1 MTPNELEAYDAMM
14 HDRDRWRERAER
26 LESFCPSDATPCSA
40 ASDLLPPR
48 AIIEAAATVYT
59 WMEMMGYTN
68 WQLGGLCDRRYAA
81 KCPDAEEMRKGL
93 WPIRQAQTM
102 LEDNYPKWNEAGQA
116 HAITSACE
124 YLRDAH
130 NRISLLYAALIGLPN
145 VPVDATTPAP

>member
-1 MTPNELEAYDAMM
+1 MNCNCDPLINNGLHYVGCPAKEKPL
-14 HDRDRWRERAER
+14 
-26 LESFCPSDATPCSA
+26 CPSDAAACSA
-40 ASDLLPPR
+40 SPSDLLPPR
-48 AIIEAAATVYT
+48 EIIEAAATVAL
-59 WMEMMGYTN
+59 WMEKMGYRN
-68 WQLGGLCDRRYAA
+68 WQLGGVCDRRFAA

-130 NRISLLYAALIGLPN
+130 NRISHLYAALIGLPN
-145 VPVDATTPAP
+145 VKADSTANQ

>member
-1 MTPNELEAYDAMM
+1 MKKPMTKTELEAYDAMSA
-14 HDRDRWRERAER
+14 DRDRWRERAER

-40 ASDLLPPR
+40 SPFDLLPPSE
-48 AIIEAAATVYT
+48 IIEAA
-59 WMEMMGYTN
+59 
-68 WQLGGLCDRRYAA
+68 GGVCDRRFAA
-81 KCPDAEEMRKGL
+81 KCPDAEELRKGL

-130 NRISLLYAALIGLPN
+130 NRISHLYATLIGLHT
-145 VPVDATTPAP
+145 V